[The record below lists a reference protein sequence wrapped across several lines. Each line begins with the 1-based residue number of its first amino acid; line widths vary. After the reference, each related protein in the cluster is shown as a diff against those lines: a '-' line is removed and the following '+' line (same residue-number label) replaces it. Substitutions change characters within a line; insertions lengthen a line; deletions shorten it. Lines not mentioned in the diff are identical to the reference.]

1 MSLPK
6 VTMETTLGVITLE
19 LYEKEA
25 PITVENFL
33 RYVDEKFYDGTIFHR
48 VISGFMIQGGG
59 MDFDMFPM
67 PTHKA
72 IKNEA
77 DNGLSNVTGTIAMA
91 RTSVID
97 SATSQFFINV
107 ADNTFLD
114 HKNKS
119 AAGYGYCVF
128 GKVTEGMEVVKK
140 IEAVE
145 TCQRQG
151 YQDVPYEEVKIIK
164 VTRA

>member
-1 MSLPK
+1 MKKNYFMLVCLVLFMAVKSAAQ
-6 VTMETTLGVITLE
+6 VSSAAD
-19 LYEKEA
+19 LYGDYKFTADVEYTNDGLAYKEMLSGDCDA
-25 PITVENFL
+25 KIESDAT
-33 RYVDEKFYDGTIFHR
+33 YQGK
-48 VISGFMIQGGG
+48 ISGFAGAQNALNI
-59 MDFDMFPM
+59 F
-67 PTHKA
+67 K
-72 IKNEA
+72 
-77 DNGLSNVTGTIAMA
+77 V
-91 RTSVID
+91 
-97 SATSQFFINV
+97 NV